1 MAWVVSYMGRGY
13 GSGAA
18 IPMIIIGII
27 LFCLVWV
34 QLLLLALDVTST
46 QHNNW
51 WWVIFALT
59 TATAMSTFVDYFLIG
74 KSATPITAVTVF
86 AGSLATLFSVGIWST
101 APNDPGPIAVV
112 ITQAAANAVQLGAI
126 FNLPREEIKTK
137 DGYVKVAPKG
147 F

>member
-1 MAWVVSYMGRGY
+1 MW
-13 GSGAA
+13 
-18 IPMIIIGII
+18 I
-27 LFCLVWV
+27 

-59 TATAMSTFVDYFLIG
+59 TVTAMSTFVDYFLVG

-86 AGSLATLFSVGIWST
+86 AGSLATLFAVGIWST